1 MAKRKQPKAIEIIE
15 LSSDSEGDDVPQPS
29 PPNPVAEE
37 APQTAEEEDHPL
49 LRIEGIRYNTEP
61 EEEEPPKPT
70 QTDAPAP
77 AKLPVRAKNTPGK
90 DTGSARHRH
99 VSIEIALP
107 TSSLRATKG
116 KAPATEIPDSEEEK
130 DEASIYKT
138 PNDRRKHITFDDSD
152 NDEYLT
158 PMEHPGT
165 NALELA
171 PPKAT
176 DGVKADLDAVEEE
189 QEDEEDSDDEAPEAV
204 SSHAAGAQQ
213 AKSSQAAMNAAKQY
227 VHHHLNPQH
236 NSKANPPQTSRR
248 AKTQAPRA
256 RRLSQATSRRE
267 EEAKG
272 GQTRDRS
279 HPRLR
284 RGTTRRRLAAIQIH
298 PLPREAQARDPQAA
312 PPGPPRLGR

>member
-1 MAKRKQPKAIEIIE
+1 MLADSVHRTYYRPETTISQKTAKMAKRKQPKAIEIIE

-29 PPNPVAEE
+29 PPNVVTEE
-37 APQTAEEEDHPL
+37 TPQTAEEEDHPL

-61 EEEEPPKPT
+61 EEKEPPKPT

-90 DTGSARHRH
+90 DTGSTRHRH

-130 DEASIYKT
+130 DEVSIYKT
-138 PNDRRKHITFDDSD
+138 PRDRRKHITFDDSD

-158 PMEHPGT
+158 PMEHPGS
-165 NALELA
+165 NSLELA

-227 VHHHLNPQH
+227 VHHHTETP
-236 NSKANPPQTSRR
+236 A
-248 AKTQAPRA
+248 
-256 RRLSQATSRRE
+256 
-267 EEAKG
+267 
-272 GQTRDRS
+272 
-279 HPRLR
+279 
-284 RGTTRRRLAAIQIH
+284 QIH
-298 PLPREAQARDPQAA
+298 S
-312 PPGPPRLGR
+312 